1 MVHYGDKVEVVQ
13 IGQIW
18 MKKEDGSKSGDG
30 KNVEL
35 NWEEKLF
42 ALEEW
47 MRGEKMEIIGDMDIY
62 IVW

>member
-1 MVHYGDKVEVVQ
+1 
-13 IGQIW
+13 